1 MAAKWDVI
9 QKWWVTRCGMVCNPL
24 HERRWSKSVESHSD
38 VISVIPYGMP
48 HKNKTTFSQ
57 LWWLTTTINSN
68 MLQWAWST
76 RKQNKCG
83 KTRSFGSSKKC
94 LHSAPNVLSL
104 SGFQKKKQLT
114 VMHKKVLMAP
124 SKELWEIK
132 RGLPGFW
139 NQSFLQFLTLRILM
153 ESTKLSQRFMRKW
166 LKTIINIQDCWL
178 VSQWCWIQVS
188 WPIWRCSQGVPSPI
202 HMLRV

>member
-57 LWWLTTTINSN
+57 LWWLTTTINSS

-83 KTRSFGSSKKC
+83 KTHPFGSNKKC

-104 SGFQKKKQLT
+104 SGFQKKAVDCDAQKSVDGTKQRI
-114 VMHKKVLMAP
+114 VRNQK
-124 SKELWEIK
+124 
-132 RGLPGFW
+132 GLEGFW
-139 NQSFLQFLTLRILM
+139 NQSFLQFLTLRILIKL
-153 ESTKLSQRFMRKW
+153 TKLSQRFMRKW

-188 WPIWRCSQGVPSPI
+188 WQIWRCSQGKPSPI